1 MGNIPSNEY
10 WGNRLPRLIN
20 YGKHGRLNLRSVK
33 LYADGMIL
41 LLKRSIILLFGAP
54 CSGALGSWGAALLA
68 PYSDKPDSHG
78 LMLNSPEILET
89 LVRQFW
95 KDGWQT
101 VRRMVLL
108 VEHRLIIITY
118 DLISVNSLHRGQSK
132 PSHFGYLPRHPHT
145 ERRKCVGMASPH
157 RTCSNILT

>member
-10 WGNRLPRLIN
+10 WGNQLPRLIN

-41 LLKRSIILLFGAP
+41 LLKKSVVLLFGVP

-68 PYSDKPDSHG
+68 PYSDKPESHG

-89 LVRQFW
+89 LVQQFW

-108 VEHRLIIITY
+108 VEHQLI
-118 DLISVNSLHRGQSK
+118 
-132 PSHFGYLPRHPHT
+132 
-145 ERRKCVGMASPH
+145 
-157 RTCSNILT
+157 NI

>member
-10 WGNRLPRLIN
+10 WGNQLPRLIN

-41 LLKRSIILLFGAP
+41 LLKRLIVLLFGIP
-54 CSGALGSWGAALLA
+54 CLGALGSWGAALLA
-68 PYSDKPDSHG
+68 PYSDKPEFHG

-89 LVRQFW
+89 LIRQFW

-101 VRRMVLL
+101 VRCMVLL
-108 VEHRLIIITY
+108 VERRLI
-118 DLISVNSLHRGQSK
+118 
-132 PSHFGYLPRHPHT
+132 
-145 ERRKCVGMASPH
+145 
-157 RTCSNILT
+157 NI

>member
-10 WGNRLPRLIN
+10 WGNQLPRLID

-33 LYADGMIL
+33 LYTDGTIL
-41 LLKRSIILLFGAP
+41 LLKRSIILLFDVP

-68 PYSDKPDSHG
+68 PYSDKPDSRG

-101 VRRMVLL
+101 VCRMVLL
-108 VEHRLIIITY
+108 I
-118 DLISVNSLHRGQSK
+118 K
-132 PSHFGYLPRHPHT
+132 
-145 ERRKCVGMASPH
+145 
-157 RTCSNILT
+157 

>member
-1 MGNIPSNEY
+1 MQDGRGRKTNCKLSYILPTSLEPAFQNRLYLMGNIPSNEY
-10 WGNRLPRLIN
+10 WGNQLPRLID

-33 LYADGMIL
+33 LYADGMML
-41 LLKRSIILLFGAP
+41 LLKRSIVLLFSVP
-54 CSGALGSWGAALLA
+54 CSGALGSWGAALLE

-101 VRRMVLL
+101 VRLMVLL
-108 VEHRLIIITY
+108 VEHR
-118 DLISVNSLHRGQSK
+118 
-132 PSHFGYLPRHPHT
+132 
-145 ERRKCVGMASPH
+145 
-157 RTCSNILT
+157 

>member
-1 MGNIPSNEY
+1 MAEAGKLNVSYLIYFQPFYIQPALQNRLYLMGNIPSNKY
-10 WGNRLPRLIN
+10 WGNQLPRLIN

-33 LYADGMIL
+33 LYADGTIL
-41 LLKRSIILLFGAP
+41 LLKRSTVFLFGVP

-101 VRRMVLL
+101 VRCMVFL
-108 VEHRLIIITY
+108 VEHWLI
-118 DLISVNSLHRGQSK
+118 
-132 PSHFGYLPRHPHT
+132 
-145 ERRKCVGMASPH
+145 
-157 RTCSNILT
+157 

>member
-10 WGNRLPRLIN
+10 WGNQLPRLIN

-33 LYADGMIL
+33 LYADGMIYCYSKSSIL
-41 LLKRSIILLFGAP
+41 LLFDVP
-54 CSGALGSWGAALLA
+54 YSGALGSWGAALLA

-78 LMLNSPEILET
+78 LMLNSPEILES

-108 VEHRLIIITY
+108 V
-118 DLISVNSLHRGQSK
+118 K
-132 PSHFGYLPRHPHT
+132 P
-145 ERRKCVGMASPH
+145 
-157 RTCSNILT
+157 